1 MKKILQ
7 RDRSNKV
14 IGGVCSGLGNY
25 FDSDPILFRA
35 IFLVLLFVGG
45 GGVLLYLILWIV
57 LPEKNQPY
65 TTNSSSFYQEEFKP
79 AAEETKKPESENA
92 NITIGLL
99 LLSAG
104 ILLLVNNL
112 VPDFDFKKYWPV
124 ILIVVGGGLIF
135 GHKKLNVSEENLN
148 EPNNEESK

>member
-7 RDRSNKV
+7 RDQSNKV
-14 IGGVCSGLGNY
+14 IGGVCGGLGNY

-35 IFLVLLFVGG
+35 IFLLLLFVGG
-45 GGVLLYLILWIV
+45 GGVLLYVILWAV
-57 LPEKNQPY
+57 LPQKSDLN
-65 TTNSSSFYQEEFKP
+65 TNYNHSSSQQTFTPPEED
-79 AAEETKKPESENA
+79 KKQTGSESA
-92 NITIGLL
+92 NIAVGLI

-112 VPDFDFKKYWPV
+112 VPDFDFHKFWPV

-135 GHKKLNVSEENLN
+135 GHRKLNSTKENIN
-148 EPNNEESK
+148 ESNNEEPK

>member
-1 MKKILQ
+1 MKKLLQ

-25 FDSDPILFRA
+25 FDSDPIIFRA

-45 GGVLLYLILWIV
+45 GGVLLYAILWIV

-65 TTNSSSFYQEEFKP
+65 TTNSSSFYKEEFNP
-79 AAEETKKPESENA
+79 AEEEKRKPNSGKA
-92 NITIGLL
+92 NIMMGLL

-112 VPDFDFKKYWPV
+112 IPDFDFKKYWPV
-124 ILIVVGGGLIF
+124 ILIVVGSGLIF
-135 GHKKLNVSEENLN
+135 GHRKLNVSEENIN
-148 EPNNEESK
+148 ESNHEESK

>member
-1 MKKILQ
+1 MKKTLQ

-65 TTNSSSFYQEEFKP
+65 TTNSSSFYQEEFK
-79 AAEETKKPESENA
+79 KPESENA
-92 NITIGLL
+92 NITMGLL

-135 GHKKLNVSEENLN
+135 GHRKLNESEENLN